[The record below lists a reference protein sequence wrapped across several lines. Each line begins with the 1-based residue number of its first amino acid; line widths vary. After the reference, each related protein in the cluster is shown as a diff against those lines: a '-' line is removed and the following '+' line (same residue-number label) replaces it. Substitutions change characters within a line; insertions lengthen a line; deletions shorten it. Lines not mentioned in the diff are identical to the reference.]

1 LQASLQISFW
11 IQTVSLGV
19 RSVLSWIYFSIY
31 WKLDENQR
39 SHGKQPGSASRFD
52 NHMRITT
59 FEIAD
64 NNKVFEF
71 GEIDQYYES

>member
-1 LQASLQISFW
+1 M
-11 IQTVSLGV
+11 
-19 RSVLSWIYFSIY
+19 SWIYFSIY

-39 SHGKQPGSASRFD
+39 SYGKQPGLAPRFD

-64 NNKVFEF
+64 NNKVFGF
-71 GEIDQYYES
+71 GEID

>member
-1 LQASLQISFW
+1 MKINA
-11 IQTVSLGV
+11 
-19 RSVLSWIYFSIY
+19 RM
-31 WKLDENQR
+31 EN
-39 SHGKQPGSASRFD
+39 SGSASRFD